1 MSYLKYR
8 KKGKSAS
15 CFS

>member
-15 CFS
+15 CIS